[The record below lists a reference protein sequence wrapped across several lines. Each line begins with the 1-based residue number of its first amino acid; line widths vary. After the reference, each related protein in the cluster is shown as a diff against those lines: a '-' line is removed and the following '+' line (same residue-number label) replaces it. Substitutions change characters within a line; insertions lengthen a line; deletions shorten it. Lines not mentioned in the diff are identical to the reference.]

1 MSILTNRVDLK
12 YEPLRA
18 TKGQVVADFVVDHM
32 ITDDRATCLVE
43 TVPWS
48 LFFDGSVCKR
58 GRRGGAGCVKVSPN
72 GMCYE
77 LSIGLEFACMNNQ
90 AEYKGLLHGLEIL
103 REMGAKEVE
112 ASGDSSIVVQQIKGE
127 SQCWDGVLNSY
138 RDKCLELIKSLET
151 FHINYIPREKNKE
164 ANTLAQ
170 QASGYEVKRG
180 LFVIRSAPMN
190 ALTDGN
196 HYELIDMALVVVLA
210 GSTGPMV

>member
-1 MSILTNRVDLK
+1 MFSGNNPMEVL
-12 YEPLRA
+12 LRW
-18 TKGQVVADFVVDHM
+18 FHM
-32 ITDDRATCLVE
+32 QE
-43 TVPWS
+43 
-48 LFFDGSVCKR
+48 GS
-58 GRRGGAGCVKVSPN
+58 GAGCVIVSPN

-77 LSIGLEFACMNNQ
+77 LSISLEFACTNNQ
-90 AEYKGLLHGLEIL
+90 AEYEGLLHRLDFL
-103 REMGAKEVE
+103 REMGGKEVE